1 MTEPVKDMP
10 RTEAAMKW
18 GCVASPFVAILLV
31 VLYANDMLTF
41 TKPADPDQQY
51 ADRAMA
57 SARDSMLDPTAVKFK
72 DLTVSAKARCM
83 YGQILAKNAMGAYT
97 GYRDFVWTNGQ
108 TLVSTADQ
116 ASPFSTAGDI
126 DAVTKYFKAH
136 MDCISA
142 MPTDPGSLPLTIP
155 EA

>member
-10 RTEAAMKW
+10 RTEAAIKW
-18 GCVASPFVAILLV
+18 GCVAAPFIVIALIILFSTGT
-31 VLYANDMLTF
+31 LTF
-41 TKPADPDQQY
+41 TKPADPNQQY

-83 YGQILAKNAMGAYT
+83 YGQILGKNAMGAYT

-155 EA
+155 AA

>member
-1 MTEPVKDMP
+1 MADPVKDMP

-18 GCVASPFVAILLV
+18 GCVASPFIVIILV

-41 TKPADPDQQY
+41 TKPADPNQQY

-83 YGQILAKNAMGAYT
+83 YGQILGKNAMGAYT
-97 GYRDFVWTNGQ
+97 GYQPFVWINGQ
-108 TLVSTADQ
+108 T
-116 ASPFSTAGDI
+116 FI
-126 DAVTKYFKAH
+126 DSNDDTDAMIAAIRARNNCMKAMGEAV
-136 MDCISA
+136 
-142 MPTDPGSLPLTIP
+142 PLTI
-155 EA
+155 AAG